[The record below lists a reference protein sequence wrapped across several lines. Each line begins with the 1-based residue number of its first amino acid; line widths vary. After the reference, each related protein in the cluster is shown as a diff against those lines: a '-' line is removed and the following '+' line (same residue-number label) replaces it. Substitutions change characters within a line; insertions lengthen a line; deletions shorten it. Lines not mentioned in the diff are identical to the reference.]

1 MMKNASGTPDRHF
14 GTLPSAR
21 GFVPALEGLRAV
33 AAFAVLTT
41 HVAFQTASST
51 GSTIHRI
58 WGRMDLSV
66 AVFFALSGFLLWR
79 VHALHARSG
88 EPGTAR
94 PARTY
99 LRSRLVRIMPAYLV
113 LVAAVFLLVPQNASS
128 SPATWTA
135 NLTLSQVFVP
145 DSLVEGLTH
154 AWSLSVEMSFYL
166 VLPLLWWAL
175 VRLRGPAA
183 RWRIPAIAAT
193 AVVSLGWA
201 LVPWYDLGLPERL
214 NDQILPPAFASWFA
228 AGMILAELV
237 AAPPGRLASLARH
250 RHARWGWWALAAA
263 AFGAS
268 TVPQWFTEGFVHP
281 SGPEFAARTAL
292 GAAVA
297 FFLLAPVALA
307 PADQRFAVLGSPTFM
322 MLGRWSYG
330 VFLWHVLVLYFA
342 FQIAFVPMFSGR
354 MLEVWLVTAVV
365 STVIAAASYSL
376 VEEPSRRWLS
386 PRRDP
391 GALPVPGSGS
401 VSAPGSVPG
410 PEDRDDDDTAPT
422 DGAPTDGHPAA
433 NPAQT
438 NPNTVAT

>member
-1 MMKNASGTPDRHF
+1 MMKNAFGTPDLEV
-14 GTLPSAR
+14 GTLPAAR

-51 GSTIHRI
+51 GSVIHRI

-88 EPGTAR
+88 APGTAR

-99 LRSRLVRIMPAYLV
+99 LRSRVVRIMPAYLA
-113 LVAAVFLLVPQNASS
+113 LVAAVFLLVPHNASS
-128 SPATWTA
+128 SASTWVA
-135 NLTLSQVFVP
+135 NLTLTQVFVP
-145 DSLVEGLTH
+145 DSLAEGLTH

-166 VLPLLWWAL
+166 VLPLLWWSLA
-175 VRLRGPAA
+175 RLRGRAA
-183 RWRIPAIAAT
+183 RWRIPVIAAV
-193 AVVSLGWA
+193 AALSLGWA
-201 LVPWYDLGLPERL
+201 LVPWHDLGLPERL

-237 AAPPGRLASLARH
+237 AAPPGRVAALARH

-263 AFGAS
+263 AFVAT

-281 SGPEFAARTAL
+281 PGPEFAARTAL
-292 GAAVA
+292 GAVVA
-297 FFLLAPVALA
+297 FCLLAPVALA
-307 PADQRFAVLGSPTFM
+307 PEGLRFAGLGSGPMT

-330 VFLWHVLVLYFA
+330 VFLWHVLVLYFS
-342 FQIAFVPMFSGR
+342 FEIAFVPMFSGR

-365 STVIAAASYSL
+365 STVIAAVSYSL
-376 VEEPSRRWLS
+376 VEEPSRRWLT

-391 GALPVPGSGS
+391 GALPVSGL
-401 VSAPGSVPG
+401 
-410 PEDRDDDDTAPT
+410 PT
-422 DGAPTDGHPAA
+422 DGQPSAS
-433 NPAQT
+433 PAQT
-438 NPNTVAT
+438 SPNAVTSDGPRSSPA

>member
-1 MMKNASGTPDRHF
+1 MMKNALGTPDLEV
-14 GTLPSAR
+14 GTLPAAR

-51 GSTIHRI
+51 GSAIHRI

-88 EPGTAR
+88 APGTAR

-99 LRSRLVRIMPAYLV
+99 LRSRVVRIMPAYLA
-113 LVAAVFLLVPQNASS
+113 LVAAAFLLVPHNASAS
-128 SPATWTA
+128 ASTWVA
-135 NLTLSQVFVP
+135 NLTLTQVFVP

-166 VLPLLWWAL
+166 VLPLLWFSLAG
-175 VRLRGPAA
+175 LRGRAA
-183 RWRIPAIAAT
+183 RWRIPVISAVAAL
-193 AVVSLGWA
+193 SLGWA
-201 LVPWYDLGLPERL
+201 LVPWHDLGLPERL

-237 AAPPGRLASLARH
+237 AAPPGRMAALARH
-250 RHARWGWWALAAA
+250 RHARWGWWALAGV
-263 AFGAS
+263 AFVAT

-281 SGPEFAARTAL
+281 PGPEFAARTAL
-292 GAAVA
+292 GAVVA
-297 FFLLAPVALA
+297 FCLLAPVALA
-307 PADQRFAVLGSPTFM
+307 PAGLRFAGLGSGPMT

-342 FQIAFVPMFSGR
+342 FEIAFVPMFSGR

-365 STVIAAASYSL
+365 STVIAAVSYSL
-376 VEEPSRRWLS
+376 VEEPSRRWLT

-391 GALPVPGSGS
+391 GALPESGRPTDNTPTDAS
-401 VSAPGSVPG
+401 
-410 PEDRDDDDTAPT
+410 PT
-422 DGAPTDGHPAA
+422 DGQPSAS
-433 NPAQT
+433 PAQT
-438 NPNTVAT
+438 SPKAVASDGPSPSPA